1 MKISKILLSVA
12 VVFSLGNATELFDE
26 FKVEYSQIQGG
37 STCSNADSKECQEL
51 ISESCKDEKDK
62 EFCKDYTIRWNS
74 GAANGAV
81 KYQLLRSFF
90 SRAISNDDI
99 DSLKEIEKHSKTELA
114 NFNDPDI
121 IYAIF
126 DNKAIKCF
134 NYLKSHK
141 FDFNENG
148 GEYIA
153 YVKDLIKTDND
164 KILKDMLKVMAK

>member
-1 MKISKILLSVA
+1 MKISKILLPVA

-51 ISESCKDEKDK
+51 INESCKDEKDK

-99 DSLKEIEKHSKTELA
+99 DSLKEIEKHSKTELV